1 VTYFDAKNERQQEI
15 SSLMERH
22 GLYRIN

>member
-1 VTYFDAKNERQQEI
+1 MLKMSVKRQQEI
-15 SSLMERH
+15 SSLMKRH

>member
-15 SSLMERH
+15 SFLMERH